1 MNCIILC
8 EQKIYDFI
16 NLGHILYLLSLK
28 YNCIFLVIKQEYAAF
43 CQNYFFHLHN
53 LFFLIISEK
62 DALTYENYSS
72 IIQNSW
78 NESDYYIKYSE
89 NFIQECKHILLG
101 KYDLL
106 SWNKYDEKIYIDSMP
121 INYFEIM
128 YKQYNL
134 HYHQKIVNK
143 YWYKRDLNKENQY
156 FQQAKKEFPE
166 GYIFMYDVNIE
177 NNFFISK
184 NNQKKI
190 FDGSLSPKYE
200 WNQDSIKEKNVM
212 LLLKIIEEA
221 EELHIGNLEI
231 LILCTILDLSHI
243 SKKYMYSKK
252 IFLKKYFPMLQSW
265 QQIYI

>member
-16 NLGHILYLLSLK
+16 NLGHILYILSLK
-28 YNCIFLVIKQEYAAF
+28 YNCIFLVIKQEYASF
-43 CQNYFFHLHN
+43 CQSYFFHLQN

-72 IIQNSW
+72 IIQKSW
-78 NESDYYIKYSE
+78 KNSDYYIKYSE
-89 NFIQECKHILLG
+89 NFIKESKYILLG
-101 KYDLL
+101 KYDLT
-106 SWNKYDEKIYIDSMP
+106 SWDKYDEKIYIDSMP

-143 YWYKRDLNKENQY
+143 YWYNRDLNKEDQY
-156 FQQAKKEFPE
+156 FQQVKKEFPE

-184 NNQKKI
+184 NNQKKA
-190 FDGSLSPKYE
+190 FDGALSKIYE
-200 WNQDSIKEKNVM
+200 WNQDNTKEKNVM

-231 LILCTILDLSHI
+231 LILCTILDLSSI

-252 IFLKKYFPMLQSW
+252 IFLKKYFPPLQSW
-265 QQIYI
+265 QQVYI